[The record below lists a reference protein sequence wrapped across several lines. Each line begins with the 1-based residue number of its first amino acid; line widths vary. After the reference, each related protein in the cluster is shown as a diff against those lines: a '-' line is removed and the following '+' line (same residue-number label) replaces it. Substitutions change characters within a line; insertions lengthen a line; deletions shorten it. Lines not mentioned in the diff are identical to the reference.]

1 MVSPGKTSD
10 KYCFNFTK
18 KKRERDFSS
27 IDPIKKP
34 KKRGR
39 EERKDRGEKKKGKIK
54 IGKIRTEKN
63 KDRKIKTEK

>member
-10 KYCFNFTK
+10 KYCFNFTR

-27 IDPIKKP
+27 IDPIKNP
-34 KKRGR
+34 KNADEKKEKI
-39 EERKDRGEKKKGKIK
+39 EERKRKENKDRKNKDG
-54 IGKIRTEKN
+54 KN

>member
-34 KKRGR
+34 ENAVEKKEKI
-39 EERKDRGEKKKGKIK
+39 EERKRKEK
-54 IGKIRTEKN
+54 
-63 KDRKIKTEK
+63 